1 MVPPLAKAGSETA
14 EVAAQRVSNTTADSK
29 GREEMWPPAL
39 PLEPKSSLTEMTY
52 GRVADPF
59 ISIMEN
65 SHS

>member
-29 GREEMWPPAL
+29 GREEMWPLAL
-39 PLEPKSSLTEMTY
+39 PPEPKSSLTEMTY
-52 GRVADPF
+52 EGVADPF

-65 SHS
+65 SYS

>member
-1 MVPPLAKAGSETA
+1 MAPPLAKAGRETA
-14 EVAAQRVSNTTADSK
+14 EVAAQRISNMTADSK
-29 GREEMWPPAL
+29 GREEMWPLAL